1 MTTFTT
7 SQFNHIGKC
16 VAYKADQGIQI
27 SVDELLD
34 LIERNKLVTWIEE
47 NICSLDFWND
57 DAKRVM
63 DVEFSSIANCY
74 DFCIENN
81 GMALLIAYCFAFID
95 CLPSRTVKDISR
107 D

>member
-81 GMALLIAYCFAFID
+81 GMALLIAYCFAFIK
-95 CLPSRTVKDISR
+95 TYH
-107 D
+107 

>member
-7 SQFNHIGKC
+7 SQFNYIGKC

-47 NICSLDFWND
+47 NICSLDFWD
-57 DAKRVM
+57 SDARRVM
-63 DVEFSSIANCY
+63 DVEFTSIASCY
-74 DFCIENN
+74 DFGIESD
-81 GMALLIAYCFAFID
+81 GMARLIAYCLAFID
-95 CLPSRTVKDISR
+95 NLPSRTIEDI
-107 D
+107 